1 MIFIYKIDK
10 LYQGDKMLEKKNIFI
25 LLLLTALFYLL
36 NIPSRVFEW
45 FFLFFSLALI
55 LVYRMEK
62 NMYFHKVLLFW
73 CGGTLFAFGVG
84 KFIAIRQLPEFTMEK
99 LLLGICMVLILGV
112 DFVFL
117 LRYDRSE
124 TLQIISSFPKQI
136 FLHVFFLSRL

>member
-1 MIFIYKIDK
+1 
-10 LYQGDKMLEKKNIFI
+10 MLEKKNIFI

-84 KFIAIRQLPEFTMEK
+84 KFIAILAVSRIYNGKIVAWHMYGTYLGSGFCFSAEIRQ
-99 LLLGICMVLILGV
+99 VR
-112 DFVFL
+112 D
-117 LRYDRSE
+117 E
-124 TLQIISSFPKQI
+124 TERKREGKSVSGTNL
-136 FLHVFFLSRL
+136 

>member
-1 MIFIYKIDK
+1 
-10 LYQGDKMLEKKNIFI
+10 MLEKKNIFI

-117 LRYDRSE
+117 LRYDRS
-124 TLQIISSFPKQI
+124 
-136 FLHVFFLSRL
+136 

>member
-1 MIFIYKIDK
+1 MIFAYKIDK

-112 DFVFL
+112 DF
-117 LRYDRSE
+117 
-124 TLQIISSFPKQI
+124 I
-136 FLHVFFLSRL
+136 FC

>member
-62 NMYFHKVLLFW
+62 NMYFHKVQLFW
-73 CGGTLFAFGVG
+73 CGGTLLAFGVG
-84 KFIAIRQLPEFTMEK
+84 KLIAIWQLLEFIMEK
-99 LLLGICMVLILGV
+99 MTLVYVWYLSWEWIL
-112 DFVFL
+112 FSAKI
-117 LRYDRSE
+117 R
-124 TLQIISSFPKQI
+124 
-136 FLHVFFLSRL
+136 

>member
-1 MIFIYKIDK
+1 MIFAYKIDK

-73 CGGTLFAFGVG
+73 CGGTLFALGW
-84 KFIAIRQLPEFTMEK
+84 ES
-99 LLLGICMVLILGV
+99 LLQSGSFQNLQWKNCCLAYVWYLSWEWIL
-112 DFVFL
+112 
-117 LRYDRSE
+117 
-124 TLQIISSFPKQI
+124 
-136 FLHVFFLSRL
+136 FFC